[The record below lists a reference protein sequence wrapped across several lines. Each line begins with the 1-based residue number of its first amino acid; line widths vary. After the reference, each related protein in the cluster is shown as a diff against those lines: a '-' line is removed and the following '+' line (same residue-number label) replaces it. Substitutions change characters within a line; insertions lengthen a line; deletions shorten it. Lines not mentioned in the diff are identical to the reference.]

1 MKKLV
6 TLVLAL
12 ALVLGCLN
20 IASAETDVTKITWAM
35 GCGSTAPNDNAMVL
49 EEINKILRE
58 RIGVELDMQYFTND
72 QLQLAINAGELYDI
86 YFTCSWYNNTNQCIS
101 KGLFLGLDPEYI
113 KEVAPAMWEALPE
126 DAWTLAASADGLI
139 YAIPNKKDIAAENMI
154 TYPSDIADEL
164 GFDIPD
170 FIDEWGD
177 LTEFLEAWKETLPE
191 GEYPVL
197 VGGNPAG
204 MESSFDFIDRTAM
217 IGCVYGTT
225 TVTSVFDDEEVMER
239 YRTMYDWMQK
249 GLVNPDAAQL
259 AESAIDSSKPH
270 IGFAQA
276 WDGYDY
282 TPANGYNTKMTRY
295 AGPIFSVDTVQ
306 GSMNAF
312 SAALAND
319 EEKLEKAVKLIE
331 ICMTDHDFANIL
343 KFGIEGYH
351 WNYVTEEESTVCA
364 GGVMRTQAGK
374 DNYGPW
380 QFAQPGFFI
389 QSIEVSQSQ
398 IDGTAVA
405 PVLDQFERYYAEILP
420 TAELS
425 AMGGFKWDSSAFTD
439 QLAEISAIKESYYT
453 SFASGTVL
461 IDDIYDEFIEKMN
474 AAGLQDMIEDAQRQ
488 LDEYLA
494 NN

>member
-12 ALVLGCLN
+12 ALVLGCFN

-35 GCGSTAPNDNAMVL
+35 GCGSTAPVDNAKFL
-49 EEINKILRE
+49 EWYNQYLAEK
-58 RIGVELDMQYFTND
+58 IGVELDMQYFTND
-72 QLQLAINAGELYDI
+72 QLQLAINAGELFDI

-101 KGLFLGLDPEYI
+101 KGLFLGLSQDYI
-113 KEVAPAMWEALPE
+113 KEVAPGLYDAMSKDVW
-126 DAWTLAASADGLI
+126 DLAESADGLI
-139 YAIPNKKDIAAENMI
+139 YAIPNKNDYAAENFI
-154 TYPSDIADEL
+154 TYPADKATEL
-164 GFDIPD
+164 GYEIPAK
-170 FIDEWGD
+170 IEAWSD
-177 LTEFLEAWKETLPE
+177 LTDFLVDWKETLAD

-225 TVTSVFDDEEVMER
+225 EVVSVFEDEEVMER

-259 AESAIDSSKPH
+259 SESAIDSSKPH

-276 WDGYDY
+276 WDSYDGY
-282 TPANGYNTKMTRY
+282 TISNGYTTWMTRY
-295 AGPIFSVDTVQ
+295 AGPMLSVDSVQ
-306 GSMNAF
+306 GSMNAV

-319 EEKLEKAVKLIE
+319 EDKLDKVLALFELLH
-331 ICMTDHDFANIL
+331 TDKYAADCL
-343 KFGIEGYH
+343 RYGIEGVH
-351 WNYVTEEESTVCA
+351 WNYITEGPCA
-364 GGVMRTQAGK
+364 GAVLRTQEGS
-374 DNYGPW
+374 DNYSCW
-380 QFAQPGFFI
+380 AFAQPMYFFT
-389 QSIEVSQSQ
+389 SLPVSAAQVEAGIAPAFDQ
-398 IDGTAVA
+398 YEIYYGVVADEAV
-405 PVLDQFERYYAEILP
+405 P
-420 TAELS
+420 S
-425 AMGGFKWDSSAFTD
+425 AMGSFKWDSSAFTD

>member
-1 MKKLV
+1 MKKLISMI
-6 TLVLAL
+6 L
-12 ALVLGCLN
+12 ALVLVLGC
-20 IASAETDVTKITWAM
+20 ASVVSAEGEITKITWAM
-35 GCGSTAPNDNAMVL
+35 GCSSTAPTDNAQFL
-49 EEINKILRE
+49 EWYNKYLGE
-58 RIGVELDMQYFTND
+58 KIGVELDMQYFTND
-72 QLQLAINAGELYDI
+72 QLQLAINAGELFDI

-101 KGLFLGLDPEYI
+101 KKLFLGLTQEEIAELAPGLYNAMS
-113 KEVAPAMWEALPE
+113 KEVW
-126 DAWTLAASADGLI
+126 DLAESADGKI
-139 YAIPNKKDIAAENMI
+139 YAIPNKKDYAAENFITYPADIAAE
-154 TYPSDIADEL
+154 L
-164 GFDIPD
+164 GFEIPAKVED
-170 FIDEWGD
+170 WSE

-225 TVTSVFDDEEVMER
+225 TVETCFDDPDVMER

-259 AESAIDSSKPH
+259 SESAIDSKKPH

-276 WDGYDY
+276 WDSYDGY
-282 TPANGYNTKMTRY
+282 TISNGYTTHMTRY
-295 AGPIFSVDTVQ
+295 AGPMLSVDSVQ
-306 GSMNAF
+306 GSMNAI
-312 SAALAND
+312 SAALAEN
-319 EEKLEKAVKLIE
+319 EEKLEKVLALFE
-331 ICMTDHDFANIL
+331 LLHTDRYAADCL
-343 KFGIEGYH
+343 RYGIEGVH
-351 WNYVTEEESTVCA
+351 WNYVTEGPCA
-364 GGVMRTQAGK
+364 GAVLRTQEGS
-374 DNYGPW
+374 DNYSCW
-380 QFAQPGFFI
+380 AFAQPMYFFT
-389 QSIEVSQSQ
+389 SLPVSAAQVEAGIAPAFDQ
-398 IDGTAVA
+398 YDIYYKTVEEEAV
-405 PVLDQFERYYAEILP
+405 P
-420 TAELS
+420 S

-461 IDDIYDEFIEKMN
+461 IDDIYDEFIDKMN